1 VTTLRPPA
9 SIHPLIAPDHV
20 RSERDREQLIAE
32 YARLVKYVV
41 GRLGAGSGGA
51 FDHADAMSVGT
62 IGLIAAIDAWRHDA
76 GSSFESYAITRIR
89 GAIID
94 AIRSIDPIGRAA
106 RDGGR
111 RIDRAVV
118 EIETTIGRSA
128 TDEEIAEAIDWT
140 VDEYRRAL
148 HIAHVAT
155 VSIEGDSTD
164 PDDEGVGARLVD
176 PAAEDPIARLISLDE
191 RDEIA
196 RAIGALPERQA
207 QVIALYYVEEL
218 TFREIGEVIGVTESR
233 ACQIHAEAIRALR
246 RTMGAETPAEHEPR
260 RRRLIRTID
269 GAVQSGGLRT

>member
-1 VTTLRPPA
+1 MSTPRPPA
-9 SIHPLIAPDHV
+9 AVHPLIAPDHT
-20 RSERDREQLIAE
+20 RTERDREQLLIE

-62 IGLIAAIDAWRHDA
+62 VGLIGAIDTWRHDA

-111 RIDRAVV
+111 KIDRVV
-118 EIETTIGRSA
+118 AEIESTIGRTPSE
-128 TDEEIAEAIDWT
+128 EEIAAACDWSLE
-140 VDEYRRAL
+140 EYRRAL
-148 HIAHVAT
+148 QMAHMAT
-155 VSIEGDSTD
+155 VSLEGDSTD
-164 PDDEGVGARLVD
+164 PEDDGVGARLID
-176 PAAEDPIARLISLDE
+176 EDAEDPLAHLISSDE
-191 RDEIA
+191 RAEIA
-196 RAIGALPERQA
+196 AAIGALPERQA
-207 QVIALYYVEEL
+207 QVVALYYVEEL

-233 ACQIHAEAIRALR
+233 ACQIHAEAIRVLR
-246 RTMGAETPAEHEPR
+246 RTLGADTTSAQEPQ

-269 GAVQSGGLRT
+269 AATASGGLRT

>member
-1 VTTLRPPA
+1 MSAVRTPA
-9 SIHPLIAPDHV
+9 AVHPLIAPDHV
-20 RSERDREQLIAE
+20 RSERDREQLLLE

-62 IGLIAAIDAWRHDA
+62 IGLIGAIDTWRHDA

-111 RIDRAVV
+111 RIDRAVA
-118 EIETTIGRSA
+118 EIETTIGRTPSE
-128 TDEEIAEAIDWT
+128 EEIAVAIDCS
-140 VDEYRRAL
+140 VEEYRRML
-148 HIAHVAT
+148 QLAHVAT
-155 VSIEGDSTD
+155 VSIEGDSED
-164 PDDEGVGARLVD
+164 PEDEGVGARLAD
-176 PAAEDPIARLISLDE
+176 PDAEDPMARLLAIDE
-191 RDEIA
+191 REEIA
-196 RAIGALPERQA
+196 RAIGELPERQA
-207 QVIALYYVEEL
+207 QVVALYYVEEL

-246 RTMGAETPAEHEPR
+246 RTLGAGTPTESEPR

-269 GAVQSGGLRT
+269 AAVETGGLRT